1 MESLYINHVAV
12 IVAAISDFAVGALW
26 FSPLLFYKSWMKAN
40 GFTQESLK
48 KGHPAV
54 IFGWT
59 FVLSL
64 VISYNLAFF
73 LGDAKTDAVW
83 GLTAGVLAGL
93 GWAATGLGIVALFER
108 RPPAY
113 ILIHAGYLT
122 VAFAVKGFII
132 GAWR

>member
-1 MESLYINHVAV
+1 METLYINHLAV
-12 IVAAISDFAVGALW
+12 FAAAVSDFAVGALW
-26 FSPLLFYKSWMKAN
+26 FSPLLFYKPWMKAN
-40 GFTQESLK
+40 GFTEASLK
-48 KGHPAV
+48 KGNPAV
-54 IFGWT
+54 IFGMT

-108 RPPAY
+108 RPPTY

-122 VAFAVKGFII
+122 LAFALKGLII